1 MKLSKKVWLIVVI
14 VIFAIALGVLF
25 SIYSGQAGERN
36 ELNDKLSNA
45 QTLLP
50 SLVANREKLEDQLTQ
65 AESLL
70 DKSQAKFP
78 EVLESIEYGEDFF
91 KVAYGQ
97 NLYSMA
103 SGCGVE
109 LTSLTASKPTTKKL
123 GAVTYSVSSFAVVV
137 KGNIDDTLDF
147 IDAIG
152 TGIDYEPTWSFQ
164 LPWSVDVKSVN
175 MDVARRTTT
184 INLDIYGYKR

>member
-1 MKLSKKVWLIVVI
+1 MKLSKKVWLVVVI
-14 VIFAIALGVLF
+14 VIFAVALGVLF
-25 SIYSGQAGERN
+25 SIYSGQAGERAQ
-36 ELNDKLSNA
+36 LTDRISNA

-65 AESLL
+65 AKSLR
-70 DKSQAKFP
+70 DESQAKFP
-78 EVLESIEYGEDFF
+78 EVLRSIEYGEDFF

-103 SGCGVE
+103 AGCGVE
-109 LTSLTASKPTTKKL
+109 LTSLTASKPSNKKV
-123 GAVTYSVSSFAVVV
+123 GVVTYSVSSFAIVV
-137 KGNIDDTLDF
+137 KGNIDNTLDF

-152 TGIDYEPTWSFQ
+152 TGIDYELRWDFQ
-164 LPWSVDVKSVN
+164 LPWSVNVKSVS
-175 MDVARRTTT
+175 MSSRGAT

>member
-1 MKLSKKVWLIVVI
+1 MKLSKKIWLVVVI

-25 SIYSGQAGERN
+25 SIYSDQAREQN

-78 EVLESIEYGEDFF
+78 KVLKSIEYGEDFLRLLM
-91 KVAYGQ
+91 VRTYIRW
-97 NLYSMA
+97 LV
-103 SGCGVE
+103 GV
-109 LTSLTASKPTTKKL
+109 
-123 GAVTYSVSSFAVVV
+123 G
-137 KGNIDDTLDF
+137 
-147 IDAIG
+147 
-152 TGIDYEPTWSFQ
+152 
-164 LPWSVDVKSVN
+164 
-175 MDVARRTTT
+175 
-184 INLDIYGYKR
+184 

>member
-1 MKLSKKVWLIVVI
+1 MKLSKKVWLVVVI
-14 VIFAIALGVLF
+14 VIFAVALGILF
-25 SIYSGQAGERN
+25 SIYSGQAGERAQ
-36 ELNDKLSNA
+36 LTDRISNA

-70 DKSQAKFP
+70 DESQAEFP
-78 EVLESIEYGEDFF
+78 KVLESIEYGEDFF
-91 KVAYGQ
+91 KVAYGK

-109 LTSLTASKPTTKKL
+109 LTSLTASKPSNNKVGT
-123 GAVTYSVSSFAVVV
+123 VTYSVSSFVVV
-137 KGNIDDTLDF
+137 VRGNIDNTLDF

-152 TGIDYEPTWSFQ
+152 TGIDYKLSWSFQ
-164 LPWSVDVKSVN
+164 LPWSVNVKSVS
-175 MDVARRTTT
+175 MSPGGATT
-184 INLDIYGYKR
+184 IYLDIYGYKR

>member
-14 VIFAIALGVLF
+14 AIFAIVLGVLF
-25 SIYSGQAGERN
+25 SIYSGQARERN

-50 SLVANREKLEDQLTQ
+50 GLVANREKLEDQLTQ
-65 AESLL
+65 AESSL

-91 KVAYGQ
+91 KIAYGQ

-103 SGCGVE
+103 AGCGVE
-109 LTSLTASKPTTKKL
+109 LTGLTASQPTAKKV
-123 GAVTYSVSSFAVVV
+123 GTVTYSVSSFVVVV
-137 KGNIDDTLDF
+137 KGNINDTLDF
-147 IDAIG
+147 IDGIG
-152 TGIDYEPTWSFQ
+152 TRIDYKLTWSFQ

-175 MDVARRTTT
+175 MGTGGAT